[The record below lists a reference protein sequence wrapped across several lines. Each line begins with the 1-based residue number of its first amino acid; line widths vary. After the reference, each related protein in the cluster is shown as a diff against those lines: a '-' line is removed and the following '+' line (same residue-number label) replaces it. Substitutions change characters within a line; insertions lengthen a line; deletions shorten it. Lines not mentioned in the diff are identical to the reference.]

1 MVEIVTNF
9 ENGVQIEEAPNS
21 WRTIAPYVDV
31 SLYGLTASGAA
42 FYEISFVRKMY
53 EDIVKKVIPTSLLLS
68 NRELICFLVNNGY
81 ANIPLKEDEKNLCDF
96 LRERG
101 NNATRALFAEKL
113 GWLDDELARKN
124 KHPYV
129 YVTPSKQYS
138 KINPDLQIRYVENP
152 NVYSQNMETAGKLK
166 DWVDNIGIYVQHSPL
181 LTLAVCM
188 GLGAIVMKPCGIES
202 FIVHIWA
209 ATSKGKTIT
218 ELVGQ
223 SVSRKSER
231 NILSTWDITKIG
243 LMDKCSSF
251 SDTLFI
257 LDEVTKFCDT
267 PTKLQQMIYEATNGS
282 GKITSFAYAKSVS
295 RVDCHWTIAI
305 LSSGE
310 KSITQILKEGN
321 VKLLKGREV
330 RCFEI
335 NALRHPD
342 YFIFTSLPKKMKD
355 SAKLA
360 KKLEENSRLYYGT
373 PARKFLKEFLKD
385 PEEHI
390 KFVKKHMKKFFAEQK
405 LEDGNIKGR
414 IADRFA
420 FMEAVGLLAVDF
432 GILPMEKSK
441 VQKHILPIV
450 PPIAL
455 LKEWSASKVRFE
467 PVRLPLILAAE
478 LLKQRLPEPLTL
490 VSSLPDKS
498 ILAFSLFIAISPEV
512 KLAPLATVIVPF
524 VKSISP
530 LIWLFPFA
538 IIVAS
543 SPFTINLIAFPSISW
558 LSLVLSNKPEFSF
571 ITNLPPVILTLPV
584 FSLRIS
590 I

>member
-1 MVEIVTNF
+1 MVKIVTNF

-21 WRTIAPYVDV
+21 LRTIAPYVDV

-42 FYEISFVRKMY
+42 FYEISFARKMY
-53 EDIVKKVIPTSLLLS
+53 GDIVKKVIPTSLLLS
-68 NRELICFLVNNGY
+68 NRELICFLVSNGY
-81 ANIPLKEDEKNLCDF
+81 ANVPLKEDEKILCDF

-101 NNATRALFAEKL
+101 NKTANALFVEKL

-124 KHPYV
+124 KQPYV
-129 YVTPSKQYS
+129 YVTPDKQYS
-138 KINPDLQIRYVENP
+138 EVNSDLQIRYVENP

-181 LTLAVCM
+181 LTMAVCM
-188 GLGAIVMKPCGIES
+188 GLGAIAMKPCGIES
-202 FIVHIWA
+202 FMIHIWA
-209 ATSKGKTIT
+209 VTSKGKTIT

-223 SVSRKSER
+223 SLYRKAEK
-231 NILSTWDITKIG
+231 NTLPTWDITKIG

-295 RVDCHWTIAI
+295 RVDCHWTIPI

-335 NALRHPD
+335 NALRYPK

-360 KKLEENSRLYYGT
+360 KRLEENARLYYGT
-373 PARKFLKEFLKD
+373 PARKFLKEFLKE
-385 PEEHI
+385 PKEY
-390 KFVKKHMKKFFAEQK
+390 VKRIQRRMKKFFEEQG
-405 LEDGNIKGR
+405 LEEGDIKGR
-414 IADRFA
+414 IANRFA
-420 FMEAVGLLAVDF
+420 FMEAIGLSAVDF
-432 GILPMEKSK
+432 EILPMKKSK
-441 VQKHILPIV
+441 VKEYIRLLCGEVLAQHKTDDELQTEGRK
-450 PPIAL
+450 L
-455 LKEWSASKVRFE
+455 LKKA
-467 PVRLPLILAAE
+467 
-478 LLKQRLPEPLTL
+478 LKREYL
-490 VSSLPDKS
+490 VTVKQKGKKFSDDEKM
-498 ILAFSLFIAISPEV
+498 AFGFKIMRDSFPNRHFIAIR
-512 KLAPLATVIVPF
+512 
-524 VKSISP
+524 KSQFDS
-530 LIWLFPFA
+530 
-538 IIVAS
+538 V
-543 SPFTINLIAFPSISW
+543 FTSQYQAD
-558 LSLVLSNKPEFSF
+558 LVTRYLKESG
-571 ITNLPPVILTLPV
+571 ILTHKQVDFVDFGERPQFHCLNLEK
-584 FSLRIS
+584 LRKEGFYK
-590 I
+590 